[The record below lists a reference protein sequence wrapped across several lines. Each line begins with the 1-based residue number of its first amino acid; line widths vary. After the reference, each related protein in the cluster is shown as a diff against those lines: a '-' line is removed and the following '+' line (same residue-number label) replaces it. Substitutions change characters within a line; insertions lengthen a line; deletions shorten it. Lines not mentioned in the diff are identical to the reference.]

1 MKSISISVLFAVAA
15 FLLAAS
21 RINHGLVDSSLPAG
35 PGLTLDESFNIGQ
48 GIYVLE
54 AFLHHGP
61 LLFTT
66 SAAEEVFGDPAYLPD
81 FPPLGRVVLGL
92 AHQATAWAIPG
103 AEQSTFHVPAARL
116 GSCFTLAVT
125 VLLLM
130 EFIRRRYDMATAIAA
145 AVFLLLMPRVVG
157 HARLAT
163 QEMGTTLAWLAT
175 LVPLLAWWTGNAP
188 PTNRQSLIS
197 GFLWGLLLLTK
208 VQGLL
213 LPPLVIAWAFWVFR
227 WSAIRPLG
235 LWGVTGLVVFYA
247 GWPWLWLDPLGHTLQ
262 YVSSTAE
269 RPTLYVWYLGQRF
282 ADKAVPWH
290 YPFVMTLATLPVS
303 VTLFVLWRV
312 CGRQFTK
319 LELLAVASVVWP
331 LIVFAVPGTPV
342 YDGVRLY
349 VVIMPLIAFIAA
361 RGLVSAVRLIAG
373 RLVEFN
379 GSGSATESKWK
390 KNVARC
396 CCIVALITIVRQ
408 FAVEG
413 PFCLEQYS
421 LSALGTQGAVEVLGL
436 EASYWSDGLNGDFW
450 IQVPENSTVYVAPVS
465 HQFQLTDI
473 HQLVP
478 VVRQRNIRLLPFEY
492 QPEDQRGLVLL
503 NHRLADLRPDLRKV
517 PPGAK
522 IVAESRYCGV
532 VLARLID
539 TTDGTW
545 SELSDWPK
553 K

>member
-1 MKSISISVLFAVAA
+1 MKSILISVLLAIAA
-15 FLLAAS
+15 FLVAAS

-48 GIYVLE
+48 GIYVFE

-61 LLFTT
+61 LLFTA

-81 FPPLGRVVLGL
+81 FPPLGRVILGF
-92 AHQATAWAIPG
+92 AHQATAWAVPG
-103 AEQSTFHVPAARL
+103 AEQSTFNVPAARL
-116 GSCFTLAVT
+116 GSCFTLAAT
-125 VLLLM
+125 VLLLT
-130 EFIRRRYDMATAIAA
+130 EFVRRRYDMATAIAA

-175 LVPLLAWWTGNAP
+175 LVPLLAWWTGDAP

-213 LPPLVIAWAFWVFR
+213 LPPLVIGWAFWVYR
-227 WSAIRPLG
+227 WSAVRPLA
-235 LWGVTGLVVFYA
+235 LWGVTGFVVFYA
-247 GWPWLWLDPLGHTLQ
+247 GWPWLWLDPVGHTLK

-269 RPTLYVWYLGQRF
+269 RPTLYVWYFGQRF
-282 ADKAVPWH
+282 TDKAVPWH

-303 VTLFVLWRV
+303 VTLFALWRV
-312 CGRQFTK
+312 GARQFTRV
-319 LELLAVASVVWP
+319 ECLAAASVLWP

-342 YDGVRLY
+342 YDGVRLF
-349 VVIMPLIAFIAA
+349 VVIMPLIAFIAG
-361 RGLVSAVRLIAG
+361 RGFVSALRLIAG
-373 RLVEFN
+373 WSREFTGPDSVAN
-379 GSGSATESKWK
+379 PKWK

-396 CCIVALITIVRQ
+396 CCVAALLTTARQ
-408 FAVEG
+408 FAVQG

-421 LSALGTQGAVEVLGL
+421 LMVLGTQGAVEVLGL

-450 IQVPENSTVYVAPVS
+450 KQVPESSTLYVAPVS
-465 HQFQLTDI
+465 HQFQLDDI
-473 HQLVP
+473 LHLVP
-478 VVRQRNIRLLPFEY
+478 VVEERRINLLPFEY
-492 QPEDQRGLVLL
+492 EPDKQRGLVLL

-532 VLARLID
+532 VLARVID

-545 SELSDWPK
+545 PEVSDWPNK
-553 K
+553 